1 MANANQIGNTT
12 HFSRVKAVRRKTAEA
27 CERCREKR
35 IKVSDLPQPIP
46 RGSDHIIRKLE
57 LVLSRLD
64 KIESEVSQQA
74 HTLSNLSRGGSFSA
88 ILIARL
94 DLGQTSAISIASHLG
109 KRLRQL
115 EDGLDNDVRIPL
127 PARRRIDAISQH
139 RPSHDTDPKGPVLDE
154 LPSFCDYVMPL
165 NAPSSDRFLNESIAD
180 RHVNSFFGSIHILIP
195 ILNPT
200 AFKAQYVSLRQLLG
214 DGRLSIPTQEDPTRP
229 QFVCLMYAVLALGAL
244 YEDEQEDSS
253 SWAQWYFSRAQGM
266 LGRLLNAS
274 NLSLVQAS
282 LFLGAYAQH
291 AIRPNLAYILNGV
304 AARLAFS
311 NGLNIESLHSSLPVD
326 TQEAK
331 RTWWLIYIQEVEL
344 CLDSGRP
351 MCFGSSDMN
360 IHYPTMHLLPNGE
373 VNPVSKQDMFIPLL
387 VGITKIVNRIIDLS
401 AEPSEPGNSK
411 LERQKK
417 LLSELDHWRSSLPQ
431 HLCFADSDHE
441 INDND
446 DLTSLYN
453 WESRQ
458 QSSLQIPVLAIL
470 PQVTNN
476 YRRTQMRKRDEASI
490 SAGSHEVNRETDK
503 DDRKLCNLAIEIFEQ
518 IKLKASQRCADVIRH
533 YLNTWESK
541 QTRNGTSAASHDSS
555 NSFGDGARQ
564 QSLSSTSAPLSSLDR
579 SQASDHET
587 EASCLSSDAA
597 QARPGD
603 SCIVESVSCS
613 DLTPPCV
620 SLSEFQAQLY
630 SAFYGNPND
639 GFDFDQQSSFP
650 GLETLGGYTA
660 RSNTIGTQDGVWT
673 TYDQ

>member
-1 MANANQIGNTT
+1 
-12 HFSRVKAVRRKTAEA
+12 
-27 CERCREKR
+27 
-35 IKVSDLPQPIP
+35 
-46 RGSDHIIRKLE
+46 
-57 LVLSRLD
+57 
-64 KIESEVSQQA
+64 
-74 HTLSNLSRGGSFSA
+74 
-88 ILIARL
+88 
-94 DLGQTSAISIASHLG
+94 
-109 KRLRQL
+109 
-115 EDGLDNDVRIPL
+115 
-127 PARRRIDAISQH
+127 
-139 RPSHDTDPKGPVLDE
+139 
-154 LPSFCDYVMPL
+154 MPL

-266 LGRLLNAS
+266 LGRLLNAM
-274 NLSLVQAS
+274 
-282 LFLGAYAQH
+282 
-291 AIRPNLAYILNGV
+291 AYILNGI

-387 VGITKIVNRIIDLS
+387 VGITKIVNRIVDLS
-401 AEPSEPGNSK
+401 AEPSEPGNPK

-431 HLCFADSDHE
+431 HLCFTDSDRE
-441 INDND
+441 TNDND
-446 DLTSLYN
+446 VLTSLYT

-458 QSSLQIPVLAIL
+458 QSSLQIHYYLAIITLFQDPISTNPANGHAPRGQASHQLHQSRHLNAARNMIRHIHRLLTLAPHLRRWTYYCFYCLQAVLAIL
-470 PQVTNN
+470 PQVTNDH
-476 YRRTQMRKRDEASI
+476 RRTQIRKRDEADI
-490 SAGSHEVNRETDK
+490 STGSHEVNKETDE

-541 QTRNGTSAASHDSS
+541 QARNGTSAPAHDSS
-555 NSFGDGARQ
+555 HSFGNGAGQ
-564 QSLSSTSAPLSSLDR
+564 QSLPSTSTPLSSLDR

-639 GFDFDQQSSFP
+639 GFDFDQQSSFS
-650 GLETLGGYTA
+650 GLETLGGYTV
-660 RSNTIGTQDGVWT
+660 RSNTIGTQDGWT